1 VRGAENIPPANSTLV
16 SPAAVDKPPHPAK
29 SRIVPAPVAL
39 DESTLEL
46 LSALRKPRQKPE
58 KGGSGGNSLSEN
70 EVRGAP
76 MSVQSPSVPEASP
89 ATTIVDASVAPSAE
103 AFPSTGNEHPCSVPT
118 EEALS
123 MCDNSIAT
131 VMVVDVETPHDISS
145 TMEDS
150 LTGLD
155 DSSFMEYE
163 ESALESS
170 GGSASNERK
179 RKHGR
184 GGFARSTADGSV
196 GSQRALARRGTLS
209 PASVRAMLQAA
220 CEEDGADSQETDDF
234 GSETAMDCA
243 GATEGAVEGPP
254 SVHVS
259 PAARATRTPTSSA
272 GKTSATPA
280 QCSPAEHLYRLEC
293 PHRPATDH
301 CEPDLLGLEDRA
313 ESPLHE
319 RVKKLARAGSP
330 PTMTTHTDP
339 HLSVLAGVL
348 DDSCPIVAVG
358 DDGAAEQ
365 MVPEADD
372 ECVDFAT
379 EMLAFS
385 RGRASRATNRRQSS
399 FLPLDALQDFAVV
412 VQNSAEPQSIVDHT
426 STEDLG
432 NMSEEALHAADKPP
446 QGCQRSECTTS
457 SPGRNEF
464 VVGLAPDEM
473 QVEVPYHTPE
483 QNDRDCAQADRS
495 AEPALCAS
503 QEAQQQV
510 QEAELSSAEQEAIEN
525 FGRELDDILCD
536 VSALGTAQSP
546 YSAPSSPS
554 SSPLDDADMLCFSP
568 NVPPASSQP
577 LAAILIPMMTAAG
590 SPLESPAAALTS
602 AARTPTTVTDTPL
615 VGDTLVQRSSPIR
628 SPFHTAVGAP
638 ASPFT
643 VQPQASPQPVPS
655 PAYAASPLSHQP
667 PGNGASDR
675 GILQESEMPCDTPAV
690 CAEPNSSPAAHS
702 ESHSAPSV
710 DPELVDASYVSEPE
724 NTSEAAES
732 LVAETHS
739 AILLDEES
747 MEVAAAVC
755 ATEGNDT
762 ALMEAAGMCDDHVQT
777 HKECEAADDLS
788 TEMETPEPTCTE
800 GVPDAADAAMFA
812 TIAPTVSNEVGHTE
826 YAHVQVASPVPSTI
840 AAYVIC
846 GTIDYHATIPADSDT
861 SVDEGDDAVDECN
874 VSMDDS
880 ILLYSEND
888 PELEDF
894 EMLESLVQQEYQ
906 NGALLDWEGLTSL
919 PTRLPGADVSAGEM
933 IPAAC
938 SKTAAKFGSPSGSP
952 LPIHRDA
959 RSPTCADSAVSVD
972 CGVTL
977 FAEPI
982 TVCGVSS
989 PAQLLGSPLFSNS
1002 VAPGPSSR
1010 RHSGIPRYAASPA
1023 ATPSSAGAHMATPAH
1038 KASDY
1043 SPRSVCTPLLGSII
1057 SDAPTS
1063 SADCAR
1069 ATRSPAAVAQDGT
1082 VLCGAAISHA
1092 VVCSAPS
1099 AVKIAVDV
1107 PELQDLSTVAAQAQA
1122 RYEER
1127 VAVAQWK
1134 QQWEVASAYAANAAI
1149 QRLRRKEQ

>member
-39 DESTLEL
+39 DDSTLEL

-58 KGGSGGNSLSEN
+58 KAGSGGNSSSEN
-70 EVRGAP
+70 ELRGAP
-76 MSVQSPSVPEASP
+76 MSVDPPPVPEAS
-89 ATTIVDASVAPSAE
+89 AVVAMESSVAPSAE
-103 AFPSTGNEHPCSVPT
+103 AIPATGNENPCSAPT
-118 EEALS
+118 EETLS
-123 MCDNSIAT
+123 KCDDSIAT
-131 VMVVDVETPHDISS
+131 VMVVDVETPHDINS

-184 GGFARSTADGSV
+184 GGFARSAADGSV

-220 CEEDGADSQETDDF
+220 CEEDGADSHEMDDF
-234 GSETAMDCA
+234 GSETAMDCT
-243 GATEGAVEGPP
+243 GAAENAVEGPAE
-254 SVHVS
+254 VNVS

-272 GKTSATPA
+272 SKTSATPA
-280 QCSPAEHLYRLEC
+280 QFSTAEHLYRLEC

-301 CEPDLLGLEDRA
+301 CEADLLGLEDRA

-330 PTMTTHTDP
+330 PTMATHTDP
-339 HLSVLAGVL
+339 HLSVRAGVL

-399 FLPLDALQDFAVV
+399 FLPLDALHDFAVV
-412 VQNSAEPQSIVDHT
+412 VQDSAEPLSTVIHT
-426 STEDLG
+426 STEGLG
-432 NMSEEALHAADKPP
+432 NVSEEAVHAGDESPKE
-446 QGCQRSECTTS
+446 CQRYERTAS

-464 VVGLAPDEM
+464 AVGSASDEM

-483 QNDRDCAQADRS
+483 QNDHDCAQQDQR
-495 AEPALCAS
+495 AEQALCAS
-503 QEAQQQV
+503 QEALQQV
-510 QEAELSSAEQEAIEN
+510 QEAELSSADQEAIEN

-546 YSAPSSPS
+546 YSTPSSPS

-568 NVPPASSQP
+568 YVPPASSQP
-577 LAAILIPMMTAAG
+577 LAAVLMPVMIVTK
-590 SPLESPAAALTS
+590 SPIESPAAARPS
-602 AARTPTTVTDTPL
+602 VERTPTTVTDTPL
-615 VGDTLVQRSSPIR
+615 VAVDANQSSPVR
-628 SPFHTAVGAP
+628 SPFNSMVAAP
-638 ASPFT
+638 ASPFAK
-643 VQPQASPQPVPS
+643 QPLSSPQPQPVPS
-655 PAYAASPLSHQP
+655 PAQVASPLSHQP
-667 PGNGASDR
+667 PDVSASYS
-675 GILQESEMPCDTPAV
+675 GFLQESEMSCDVSVA
-690 CAEPNSSPAAHS
+690 CAEPTWSPAAHVG
-702 ESHSAPSV
+702 SHSASSV
-710 DPELVDASYVSEPE
+710 DPGLVDASYVREPE
-724 NTSEAAES
+724 NISEVAES

-755 ATEGNDT
+755 ATESNDT
-762 ALMEAAGMCDDHVQT
+762 ALTEAAGICEDRVRT
-777 HKECEAADDLS
+777 HEVPYEAADRMP
-788 TEMETPEPTCTE
+788 TEMETQVPACTE
-800 GVPDAADAAMFA
+800 GFPDTTDAAMFA
-812 TIAPTVSNEVGHTE
+812 TTAPTVSNEEGNSEGVPVEVT
-826 YAHVQVASPVPSTI
+826 SPAPSDF
-840 AAYVIC
+840 AAYVSC
-846 GTIDYHATIPADSDT
+846 GTIEHYHAVITAMDGDT
-861 SVDEGDDAVDECN
+861 SVDDNDALDECN

-880 ILLYSEND
+880 IVLYAEND

-906 NGALLDWEGLTSL
+906 SGALLGWEGLTSL
-919 PTRLPGADVSAGEM
+919 PTLLPGVDVSAGEM
-933 IPAAC
+933 I
-938 SKTAAKFGSPSGSP
+938 TAASSVATAVLGSA
-952 LPIHRDA
+952 HRGA
-959 RSPTCADSAVSVD
+959 SSPTCEDGAVGVE

-977 FAEPI
+977 IAAP
-982 TVCGVSS
+982 THVCGVSS
-989 PAQLLGSPLFSNS
+989 PAQLLSSPLFSTS
-1002 VAPGPSSR
+1002 VTPGPSSR

-1023 ATPSSAGAHMATPAH
+1023 AAASCAGAHMATPTH
-1038 KASDY
+1038 KACDS
-1043 SPRSVCTPLLGSII
+1043 SPRSVCTPLLGSDVL
-1057 SDAPTS
+1057 DASTS
-1063 SADCAR
+1063 SVDCGR
-1069 ATRSPAAVAQDGT
+1069 PTRSPAPVAQEGI
-1082 VLCGAAISHA
+1082 VACGADISHA
-1092 VVCSAPS
+1092 VVYTAPS
-1099 AVKIAVDV
+1099 VVKIAVDV
-1107 PELQDLSTVAAQAQA
+1107 PELQDLSAVASQAQA

-1127 VAVAQWK
+1127 VAEARWK
-1134 QQWEVASAYAANAAI
+1134 QAWEVASAYAANAAI
-1149 QRLRRKEQ
+1149 ERLRRKEL